1 MARLRSAQRSHEPAG
16 PARGQQ
22 GQQGQQGQPHG
33 ARVASYGTTKRWHY
47 QDGAFSML
55 PGGGGGLAHAASAFA
70 ADAAT
75 AAAAAAAAVA
85 AAAAG
90 AVTTEPATDVCAAD
104 ASLPAP
110 A

>member
-1 MARLRSAQRSHEPAG
+1 MASC
-16 PARGQQ
+16 
-22 GQQGQQGQPHG
+22 
-33 ARVASYGTTKRWHY
+33 GTTSKRRHC

-55 PGGGGGLAHAASAFA
+55 PGCAGGLAHAASTFE
-70 ADAAT
+70 ADAAAT
-75 AAAAAAAAVA
+75 SAAAAAAAR

-90 AVTTEPATDVCAAD
+90 AGAATTEPATDVCAAD